1 MSKVCSKCGTEN
13 SDIRDTCMSC
23 GEPLTEAAVPAKK
36 KISVMNLIGMLAG
49 IAFVV
54 IGLISI
60 FSGAFVFHYNQ
71 SGLTFGADFYTE
83 IHKAVV
89 GVGNTVGSMS
99 EEIEGIYKGT
109 YFILTAI
116 GAFMTC
122 YFGRSI
128 KSE

>member
-1 MSKVCSKCGTEN
+1 MFCSKCGTEN
-13 SDIRDTCMSC
+13 PAIRDTCMTC

-36 KISVMNLIGMLAG
+36 KISVMALIGMLAG
-49 IAFVV
+49 IVFVV
-54 IGLISI
+54 IGLTSI
-60 FSGAFVFHYNQ
+60 FGDAYVAKYNQ

-89 GVGNTVGSMS
+89 GVGKAAGSMS
-99 EEIEGIYKGT
+99 EEIVGIYKGT

>member
-1 MSKVCSKCGTEN
+1 MFCSKCGTEN
-13 SDIRDTCMSC
+13 PAIGDTCMTCS
-23 GEPLTEAAVPAKK
+23 EPLTEATVPAKK

-49 IAFVV
+49 IVFVV

-60 FSGAFVFHYNQ
+60 FGDAYVVKFNQ
-71 SGLTFGADFYTE
+71 SALTFGADFYTE

-89 GVGNTVGSMS
+89 GVGKTVGSMS
-99 EEIEGIYKGT
+99 EEIVGIYKGT

>member
-1 MSKVCSKCGTEN
+1 MFCSKCGTEN
-13 SDIRDTCMSC
+13 PAIRDTCMTC
-23 GEPLTEAAVPAKK
+23 GKPLTEAAVPAKK

-49 IAFVV
+49 IVFVV

-60 FSGAFVFHYNQ
+60 FGDAYVSKFN
-71 SGLTFGADFYTE
+71 LNELKFGADFYTE

-89 GVGNTVGSMS
+89 GIGYTVGSMS
-99 EEIEGIYKGT
+99 EEIVGIYKGT